1 MNSPLSDDAS
11 LPRNRQ
17 HLENEIATIDALL
30 AATEAKIKAAMAEE
44 DPARGIWRAQE
55 IHQLQEDRLVLQTR
69 RTLRQVRIRRLLLE
83 EADA

>member
-1 MNSPLSDDAS
+1 
-11 LPRNRQ
+11 
-17 HLENEIATIDALL
+17 
-30 AATEAKIKAAMAEE
+30 MAEE